1 MTKYFEKLSQIKE
14 DKNQYKA
21 LLANS
26 NAVIKA
32 GPGSGKTTVLTVKLK
47 QLLMEKIVDPR
58 GIVCLTYSN
67 SAVKNFTQ
75 KLRELGVNK
84 SNRVI
89 LSTVH
94 GFCISQILIPFGKI
108 YDTRINF
115 PIKIINKKEKK
126 EIFSVSENELDISK
140 QYTLENVEEYRNEMY
155 GSRSSVDINKDKQL
169 EKLCLLFE
177 AKMLEKNLCDFNL
190 IISES
195 LRLIEECPY
204 ILKCL
209 EAKFPWILIDEY
221 QDLGKILHEIVL
233 LFLEKTKIKFFVVG
247 DPDQSIYKFQGAL
260 PFYFLELYDH
270 PDMKRINLTTNYRS
284 DQFLID
290 SVLKTLDWDDREYV
304 SGINNEKP
312 AKINFFE
319 CEDGMEQQYKLVAQ
333 QLIPMCIANDI
344 SLSEICILVG
354 YNNQLDELSNALDEE
369 GIAYYREGVPFLKLK
384 FVLWLQECC
393 LYLSGSNKVNFND
406 ISDEWLFINNKDI
419 RNFDKKMNLFKS
431 LEKSKLNKTSFKKW
445 LKEIFIDL
453 DLSNVLSCSPY
464 SNEVNDVKEFVIQV
478 IKNEVLENY
487 TVGQFGYIS
496 VLNNQV
502 TISTRHSSK
511 GLEFEVVI
519 ILGLE
524 DGSFPYY
531 THEIDS
537 QEYQEDLRVFFVSLT
552 RAKRVVYLVR
562 SKSISG
568 ISKYGNPYSIK
579 KKPSP
584 FWTLLKQNI

>member
-1 MTKYFEKLSQIKE
+1 M
-14 DKNQYKA
+14 
-21 LLANS
+21 
-26 NAVIKA
+26 
-32 GPGSGKTTVLTVKLK
+32 
-47 QLLMEKIVDPR
+47 
-58 GIVCLTYSN
+58 
-67 SAVKNFTQ
+67 
-75 KLRELGVNK
+75 
-84 SNRVI
+84 
-89 LSTVH
+89 
-94 GFCISQILIPFGKI
+94 
-108 YDTRINF
+108 
-115 PIKIINKKEKK
+115 
-126 EIFSVSENELDISK
+126 
-140 QYTLENVEEYRNEMY
+140 
-155 GSRSSVDINKDKQL
+155 
-169 EKLCLLFE
+169 
-177 AKMLEKNLCDFNL
+177 
-190 IISES
+190 
-195 LRLIEECPY
+195 EECPY
-204 ILKCL
+204 ILNCL

-247 DPDQSIYKFQGAL
+247 DPDQSIYKFQGAS

-270 PDMKRINLTTNYRS
+270 PDMKKINLTTNYRS

-304 SGINNEKP
+304 SGIINEKP

-319 CEDGMEQQYKLVAQ
+319 CENGMEQQYKLVAQ

-354 YNNQLDELSNALDEE
+354 YNNQLDELSNVLDEE
-369 GIAYYREGVPFLKLK
+369 DIAYYREGLPFLKLK

-419 RNFDKKMNLFKS
+419 RNFDEKMNLYKS
-431 LEKSKLNKTSFKKW
+431 LEKSKLNKASFKKW

-464 SNEVNDVKEFVIQV
+464 SNEVDDVKKFIIQV
-478 IKNEVLENY
+478 IQNEVLKNH
-487 TVGQFGYIS
+487 TVNQFGNIS
-496 VLNNQV
+496 AIDNQV

-524 DGSFPYY
+524 DGSFPHY
-531 THEIDS
+531 THEIGG

-568 ISKYGNPYSIK
+568 ISKYGNPYSFK
-579 KKPSP
+579 KESSP

>member
-1 MTKYFEKLSQIKE
+1 MTKYFEKLSQIKK
-14 DKNQYKA
+14 DKNQYEA

-47 QLLMEKIVDPR
+47 QLLMEKIVEPR

-108 YDTRINF
+108 YNTRINF
-115 PIKIINKKEKK
+115 PIKIINDKEKN
-126 EIFSVSENELDISK
+126 EIFRVSKNELAISK
-140 QYTLENVEEYRNEMY
+140 QYTLENAEKYRNEMY
-155 GSRSSVDINKDKQL
+155 GSRSSVDINKDRQL

-195 LRLIEECPY
+195 LRLMEEHPY
-204 ILKCL
+204 IIKCL

-260 PFYFLELYDH
+260 PLYFLELYDH
-270 PDMKRINLTTNYRS
+270 PSMKRINLTTNYRS

-304 SGINNEKP
+304 SGIINEKP

-319 CEDGMEQQYKLVAQ
+319 CENGMEQQYRLVAQ
-333 QLIPMCIANDI
+333 QLIPRCIANDI

-354 YNNQLDELSNALDEE
+354 YNNQLDEED
-369 GIAYYREGVPFLKLK
+369 IAYYREGLPFLKLK

-406 ISDEWLFINNKDI
+406 ISAEWLFINNKD
-419 RNFDKKMNLFKS
+419 RSNFDEKMNLYKS

-445 LKEIFIDL
+445 IKEIFIDL
-453 DLSNVLSCSPY
+453 DLSNVLSYSPY
-464 SNEVNDVKEFVIQV
+464 SNEVDDVKKFIIQV
-478 IKNEVLENY
+478 SQNEVLENY
-487 TVGQFGYIS
+487 TVSQFGNIS
-496 VLNNQV
+496 AIDNQV

-524 DGSFPYY
+524 DGSFPHYM
-531 THEIDS
+531 HEVGG
-537 QEYQEDLRVFFVSLT
+537 QEYQEDRRVFFVSLT

-568 ISKYGNPYSIK
+568 ISKHGKPYSFK